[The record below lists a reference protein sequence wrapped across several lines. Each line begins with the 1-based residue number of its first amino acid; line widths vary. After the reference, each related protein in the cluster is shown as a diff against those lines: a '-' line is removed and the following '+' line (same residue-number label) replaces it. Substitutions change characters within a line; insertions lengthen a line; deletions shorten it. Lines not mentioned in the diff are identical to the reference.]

1 VSGSGAAPAASV
13 LIPVYNEERLIRE
26 TAAAMRAQRF
36 EGGLEFIFIDGR
48 SEDRTREIL
57 EELAADDER
66 IRVLDNPARQIPQ
79 ALNVGLAAARGLW
92 VARMDAHSW
101 YPHDYV
107 ALGVARLERGDVEW
121 VSGPAVPRPTGPW
134 ARRVALA
141 LGTPLGQ
148 GGSAKW
154 REEVA
159 AQGDE
164 YDLDT
169 GVFAGVW
176 PRATLERLGGWDDGW
191 PVNEDSEMASRYFD
205 GGGRIVCLPAMAA
218 EYAPRD
224 DLRGLARQYFR
235 YGLYRAKTAL
245 RHPRSMRRSHVGA
258 AGLAIAAGG
267 ALVPARV
274 LPARAARGAMG
285 VYAVGLGALT
295 ARAAGRGGEPAD
307 IAGVPVVLAVMHLA
321 FGAGFVVGCG
331 RFGVPV
337 EGLRGLAGRVSS

>member
-1 VSGSGAAPAASV
+1 MSESGPAPAASV

-26 TAAAMRAQRF
+26 TAAAMRAQRLD
-36 EGGLEFIFIDGR
+36 GGLEFIFVDGR

-57 EELAADDER
+57 EELAGEDER

-79 ALNVGLAAARGLW
+79 ALNAGLAAARGRW

-101 YPHDYV
+101 YPDDYV

-154 REEVA
+154 SEEA
-159 AQGDE
+159 GGEGEE

-191 PVNEDSEMASRYFD
+191 PVNEDSEMASRHFAA
-205 GGGRIVCLPAMAA
+205 GGRIVCIPAMAA

-224 DLRGLARQYFR
+224 DLRSLVRQYLR
-235 YGLYRAKTAL
+235 YGFYRAKTTR
-245 RHPRSMRRSHVGA
+245 RHPRTVRRSFMGAGALSTAA
-258 AGLAIAAGG
+258 AGSLVPTR
-267 ALVPARV
+267 ALPARV
-274 LPARAARGAMG
+274 CRAAMGAYGIGLAALTVRAAR
-285 VYAVGLGALT
+285 
-295 ARAAGRGGEPAD
+295 RGGEPTD
-307 IAGVPVVLAVMHLA
+307 VAGVPVVLAIMHVC
-321 FGAGFVVGCG
+321 FGAGF
-331 RFGVPV
+331 
-337 EGLRGLAGRVSS
+337 LAGSVRFWLSPGGAGAL

>member
-1 VSGSGAAPAASV
+1 VTGSGAVPAASV
-13 LIPVYNEERLIRE
+13 LIPVYNEERWIRE
-26 TAAAMRAQRF
+26 TAAAARAQRL

-57 EELAADDER
+57 EELAAEDDR

-79 ALNVGLAAARGLW
+79 ALNVGLAAARGRW

-101 YPHDYV
+101 YPDDYV
-107 ALGVARLERGDVEW
+107 ALGVGRLERGDVEW
-121 VSGPAVPRPTGPW
+121 VSGPAVPRPTGHW
-134 ARRVALA
+134 GRRVALA

-154 REEVA
+154 REDVA
-159 AQGDE
+159 GEGEE

-191 PVNEDSEMASRYFD
+191 PVNEDSEMASRHFD
-205 GGGRIVCLPAMAA
+205 MGGRIVCLPAMAA

-224 DLRGLARQYFR
+224 DLRALTRQYFR
-235 YGLYRAKTAL
+235 YGLYRAKTAR
-245 RHPRSMRRSHVGA
+245 RHPKSMRISFAGA
-258 AGLAIAAGG
+258 AALTLTAGA
-267 ALVPARV
+267 ALVPVRW
-274 LPARAARGAMG
+274 LPMRAARGTMG
-285 VYAVGLGALT
+285 AYAVGLGALT
-295 ARAAGRGGEPAD
+295 ARASRRGGELAD
-307 IAGVPVVLAVMHLA
+307 LAGVPVVLAVMHLA

-331 RFGVPV
+331 RFGVPG
-337 EGLRGLAGRVSS
+337 EGLRALAGRVAN

>member
-1 VSGSGAAPAASV
+1 MTPSGPVPAASV

-26 TAAAMRAQRF
+26 TAAAMRAQRL

-57 EELAADDER
+57 EELAAEDER

-79 ALNVGLAAARGLW
+79 ALNAGLAAARGRW

-101 YPHDYV
+101 YPDDYV
-107 ALGVARLERGDVEW
+107 ALGVERLQRGDVEW
-121 VSGPAVPRPTGPW
+121 VSGPAVPRPAGPW

-154 REEVA
+154 REQSGV
-159 AQGDE
+159 QGEE

-176 PRATLERLGGWDDGW
+176 PREVLERLGGWDDGW
-191 PVNEDSEMASRYFD
+191 PVNEDSEMAARYF
-205 GGGRIVCLPAMAA
+205 GTGGRIVCIPAMAA
-218 EYAPRD
+218 DYAPRD
-224 DLRGLARQYFR
+224 DLRSLVRQYLR
-235 YGLYRAKTAL
+235 YGFYRAKTAR
-245 RHPRSMRRSHVGA
+245 RHPHTVRRSFVGA
-258 AGLAIAAGG
+258 GGLALVAGG
-267 ALVPARV
+267 SLWPSRALIPRV
-274 LPARAARGAMG
+274 CRGAMG
-285 VYAVGLGALT
+285 AYAIGLGALT
-295 ARAAGRGGEPAD
+295 ARASRRGGEIAD
-307 IAGVPVVLAVMHLA
+307 VAGVPVVLGVMHLA
-321 FGAGFVVGCG
+321 FGTGFVVGCA

-337 EGLRGLAGRVSS
+337 AGLRALAG